1 MTDVTRLIAPADT
14 TLTARGDSDDT
25 FSVHLATSS
34 PTAACLDDD
43 DCSAGEWRWLMIEL
57 PTGGGLQLGAKYA
70 IAGGWFMGAAPLDED
85 KPSPPMTMQQDGY
98 WSSRWRFRPV
108 RASRC
113 GAAPM
118 TTWSSDHPTGR
129 ATPLLGKSEKF

>member
-1 MTDVTRLIAPADT
+1 MTDVTRLIAPVDT
-14 TLTARGDSDDT
+14 TITARGDSDDT

-43 DCSAGEWRWLMIEL
+43 DCSAGKWRWLMIEL

-70 IAGGWFMGAAPLDED
+70 IAGGWFLGAAPLDED

-98 WSSRWRFRPV
+98 SMVLTLAIPAGTRLSLWR
-108 RASRC
+108 
-113 GAAPM
+113 GA
-118 TTWSSDHPTGR
+118 DDDVV
-129 ATPLLGKSEKF
+129 L